1 MKGYRSIVEIQKIF
15 IVGTGTMGHGIAQV
29 AAQYGYSA
37 VLYGRTGESVA
48 KAIGKITRNIESR
61 VEKGKITREAADAS
75 LQRLTGTNRLEDAA
89 DADLAVEAVIEDIA
103 VKREVMGRLDQICK
117 PETIL
122 ASNTS
127 SMSITEIAAATRRPD
142 KVVGM
147 HFFNPVPAL
156 KLLEIVSGYL
166 TSPETMAI
174 ADTVGKKMGKV
185 NIVAKDKAGFV
196 VSRCVDV
203 MLNEAI
209 WILEDGVATPEDI
222 DNGLIYGVNHPMGPL
237 AVTDMIGLDVLLA
250 VLEFLHRESG
260 DPKYRPAPLLRKMV
274 RAGLLGRKTGQGF
287 YKYDQ
292 ENAK

>member
-1 MKGYRSIVEIQKIF
+1 MDIRKIF
-15 IVGTGTMGHGIAQV
+15 VVGSGTMGHGIVQV
-29 AAQYGYSA
+29 AAQSGYA
-37 VLYGRTGESVA
+37 VELCGRTNDSVA
-48 KAIGKITRNIESR
+48 KAIAKVIGNIEKR
-61 VEKGKITREAADAS
+61 VEKGKMTREEATAS
-75 LQRLTGTNRLEDAA
+75 IGSISGTTRLEDAA
-89 DADLAVEAVIEDIA
+89 DADLVIEAVIEDMA
-103 VKREVMGRLDQICK
+103 VKKEMMNTLDRICK

-122 ASNTS
+122 SSNTS
-127 SMSITEIAAATRRPD
+127 SMSITEIAASTRRPG
-142 KVVGM
+142 KVLGM

-156 KLLEIVSGYL
+156 KLLEIIAGHL
-166 TSPETMAI
+166 TSPETVA
-174 ADTVGKKMGKV
+174 AVDAVGKQMGKV

-196 VSRCVDV
+196 VSRCFDV

-222 DNGLIYGVNHPMGPL
+222 DNGMIYGVNHPMGPL

-250 VLEFLHRESG
+250 VLEFLQRESG

-292 ENAK
+292 ENTQ

>member
-1 MKGYRSIVEIQKIF
+1 VDIRKIF
-15 IVGTGTMGHGIAQV
+15 VVGSGTMGHGIVQV
-29 AAQYGYSA
+29 AAQSGYA
-37 VLYGRTGESVA
+37 VELCGRTNDSVA
-48 KAIGKITRNIESR
+48 KAIAKVIGNIEKR
-61 VEKGKITREAADAS
+61 VEKGKMTREEATAS
-75 LQRLTGTNRLEDAA
+75 IGSISGTTRLEDAA
-89 DADLAVEAVIEDIA
+89 DADLVIEAVIEDMA
-103 VKREVMGRLDQICK
+103 VKKEMMNTLDRICK

-122 ASNTS
+122 SSNTS
-127 SMSITEIAAATRRPD
+127 SMSITEIAASTRRPG
-142 KVVGM
+142 KVLGM

-156 KLLEIVSGYL
+156 KLLEIIAGHL
-166 TSPETMAI
+166 TSPETVA
-174 ADTVGKKMGKV
+174 AVDAVGKQMGKV

-196 VSRCVDV
+196 VSRCFDV

-222 DNGLIYGVNHPMGPL
+222 DNGMIYGVNHPMGPL

-250 VLEFLHRESG
+250 VLEFLQRESG

-292 ENAK
+292 ENTQ